1 MSTFGRPKVNLWG
14 LQPLPLALSL
24 PLLLPLP
31 PLVWVSVLGTFVL
44 LCSVMLCTI
53 LQLCLA
59 FKVMPPGFVPLGP
72 IRCLSVSGGQAWA
85 LEIVTF

>member
-1 MSTFGRPKVNLWG
+1 MGTPT
-14 LQPLPLALSL
+14 LALGLILAPAIALAPSCL
-24 PLLLPLP
+24 G
-31 PLVWVSVLGTFVL
+31 SVM